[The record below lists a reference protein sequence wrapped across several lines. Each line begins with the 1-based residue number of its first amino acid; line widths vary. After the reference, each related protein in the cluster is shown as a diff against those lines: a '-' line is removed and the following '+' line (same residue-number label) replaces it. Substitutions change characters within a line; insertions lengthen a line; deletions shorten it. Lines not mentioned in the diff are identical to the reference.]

1 MTGIS
6 SLKLVAEKPK
16 PTRNAKDVRRSK
28 ICHKLS
34 EQLQLAQSLKTGH
47 DFSVVHRKRV
57 RDPETGEISTQEGP
71 RKIKPWWRTDGDKTY
86 VTIRYGARPLP
97 IAGGKA
103 TIETNGI
110 DGVIAV
116 LEIIKA
122 AALNGEL
129 DGQMEM
135 LTTRKAEEI
144 SKRPTLSLRKTH

>member
-6 SLKLVAEKPK
+6 SLKLVVEPPK
-16 PTRNAKDVRRSK
+16 VARSAKDVRRKKMCSK
-28 ICHKLS
+28 LE
-34 EQLQLAQSLKTGH
+34 EQLQLAQSHKTG
-47 DFSVVHRKRV
+47 DDYSAARRKRV
-57 RDPETGEISTQEGP
+57 RDPETGEVSTVEEA
-71 RKIKPWWRTDGDKTY
+71 RSIKPWWRIEGDKTY

-122 AALNGEL
+122 AAMDGEL
-129 DGQMEM
+129 DSQIEALSVKNEG
-135 LTTRKAEEI
+135 A
-144 SKRPTLSLRKTH
+144 SKRPTLSLKKQQ